1 MSELETKQNWDVFY
15 ETIETL
21 ASSQGFYSRL
31 YSTIQSWDDNE
42 LKEKINIVNNLDVK
56 FKEPVDVILYLEG

>member
-1 MSELETKQNWDVFY
+1 MSELETKTNWDVFY
-15 ETIETL
+15 ETIKSL

-31 YSTIQSWDDNE
+31 YSTIQSLDDNE
-42 LKEKINIVNNLDVK
+42 LKEKIDIVNNLNIK

>member
-1 MSELETKQNWDVFY
+1 MSELETKTNWDVFY
-15 ETIETL
+15 ETIKSL

-42 LKEKINIVNNLDVK
+42 LKEKIDIVNNLDVK

>member
-1 MSELETKQNWDVFY
+1 MNELETKSNWDVFY
-15 ETIETL
+15 ETIKSL

-31 YSTIQSWDDNE
+31 YSTIQSWNEDE
-42 LKEKINIVNNLDVK
+42 LKEKIDTVNNLDVK

>member
-1 MSELETKQNWDVFY
+1 MSELETKTNWDVFY
-15 ETIETL
+15 ETIKSL

-31 YSTIQSWDDNE
+31 YSTIQNWDDNE
-42 LKEKINIVNNLDVK
+42 LKEKIDIVNNLNIK